1 MQSNVINPV
10 IVLQKAMQQV
20 YLWMTAGL
28 MVTGA
33 VATTLF
39 NSGLVESL
47 GSLMIVLFV
56 VQIGVVFYL
65 SARIN
70 KMAPTTAT
78 ILFLVYSALTGVTLT
93 PIFYAYSLGSI
104 GTTFFVTAGTFASM
118 ALYGATTKRDL
129 TGMGSMLFMALIG
142 LVIASVVNMFLGNSL
157 FSLLISAV
165 GVLIFVGMTAYD
177 VQALT
182 RMANNVT
189 SEEDTQ
195 RFAVIGA
202 LKLYLDFI
210 NLFIYL
216 LRFLGTG
223 RRD

>member
-10 IVLQKAMQQV
+10 IVIQKAMQQV

-33 VATTLF
+33 VATSLY
-39 NSGLVESL
+39 NSGAVKSL
-47 GSLMIVLFV
+47 GSMMIVLLL
-56 VQIGVVFYL
+56 VQIGVVFFL

-78 ILFLVYSALTGVTLT
+78 ILFLAYSALSGVTLT
-93 PIFYAYSLGSI
+93 PIFYAYTLSSI
-104 GTTFFVTAGTFASM
+104 GTTFFVTAGTFATM

-129 TGMGSMLFMALIG
+129 TGMGSMLMMALVG
-142 LVIASVVNMFLGNSL
+142 LVIASIVNIFLGSGLMSL
-157 FSLLISAV
+157 VISAA
-165 GVLIFVGMTAYD
+165 GVLIFVGLTAYD
-177 VQALT
+177 VQSLT
-182 RMANNVT
+182 RMAQNVST
-189 SEEDTQ
+189 EDDTH
-195 RFAVIGA
+195 RFAIIGA

-210 NLFIYL
+210 NLFLFL

>member
-1 MQSNVINPV
+1 
-10 IVLQKAMQQV
+10 
-20 YLWMTAGL
+20 
-28 MVTGA
+28 
-33 VATTLF
+33 
-39 NSGLVESL
+39 
-47 GSLMIVLFV
+47 
-56 VQIGVVFYL
+56 
-65 SARIN
+65 
-70 KMAPTTAT
+70 
-78 ILFLVYSALTGVTLT
+78 
-93 PIFYAYSLGSI
+93 
-104 GTTFFVTAGTFASM
+104 M

-157 FSLLISAV
+157 FSLVISAV

-182 RMANNVT
+182 RMANNVS

-195 RFAVIGA
+195 RFAIIGA

-216 LRFLGTG
+216 LRFLGSG

>member
-1 MQSNVINPV
+1 
-10 IVLQKAMQQV
+10 MQQV

-33 VATTLF
+33 VATTLY
-39 NSGLVESL
+39 NSGLVASL
-47 GSLMIVLFV
+47 GPMMIVLFV

-157 FSLLISAV
+157 FSLVISAV

-182 RMANNVT
+182 RMANNVS

-195 RFAVIGA
+195 RFAIIGA

-216 LRFLGTG
+216 LRFLGSG

>member
-10 IVLQKAMQQV
+10 IVIQKAMQQV

-33 VATTLF
+33 VATSLY
-39 NSGLVESL
+39 NSGAVKSL
-47 GSLMIVLFV
+47 GSLMIVLLL
-56 VQIGVVFYL
+56 VQIGVVFFL

-78 ILFLVYSALTGVTLT
+78 ILFLAYSALSGVTLT
-93 PIFYAYSLGSI
+93 PIFYAYTASSI
-104 GTTFFVTAGTFASM
+104 GTTFFVTAGTFATM

-129 TGMGSMLFMALIG
+129 TGLGSMLMMALVG
-142 LVIASVVNMFLGNSL
+142 LVIASIVNIFLGSGLMSL
-157 FSLLISAV
+157 VISAA
-165 GVLIFVGMTAYD
+165 GVLIFVGLTAYD
-177 VQALT
+177 VQSLT
-182 RMANNVT
+182 RMAQNVST
-189 SEEDTQ
+189 EDDTH
-195 RFAVIGA
+195 RFAIIGA

-210 NLFIYL
+210 NLFLFL

>member
-1 MQSNVINPV
+1 MRSNVINPV
-10 IVLQKAMQQV
+10 VVIQKAMQQV

-33 VATTLF
+33 VATTLY
-39 NSGLVESL
+39 NSGAVKSL
-47 GSLMIVLFV
+47 GPMMIVLLL
-56 VQIGVVFYL
+56 VQIGVVFFL

-78 ILFLVYSALTGVTLT
+78 ILFLAYSALSGVTLT
-93 PIFYAYSLGSI
+93 PIFYAYTASSI
-104 GTTFFVTAGTFASM
+104 GTTFFVTAGTFAAM

-129 TGMGSMLFMALIG
+129 TGMGSMLMMALFG
-142 LVIASVVNMFLGNSL
+142 LMIATIVNIFLGSGLMSL
-157 FSLLISAV
+157 VISAV
-165 GVLIFVGMTAYD
+165 GVLIFVGLTAYD
-177 VQALT
+177 VQSLT
-182 RMANNVT
+182 RMAHTVNT
-189 SEEDTQ
+189 EDDTQ
-195 RFAVIGA
+195 RFAIIGA

-210 NLFIYL
+210 NLFLFL

>member
-157 FSLLISAV
+157 FSLVISAV

-182 RMANNVT
+182 RMANNVS
-189 SEEDTQ
+189 SEEDTH
-195 RFAVIGA
+195 RFAIIGA

>member
-33 VATTLF
+33 VATTLY
-39 NSGLVESL
+39 NSGLVASL

-195 RFAVIGA
+195 RFAIIGA

>member
-1 MQSNVINPV
+1 MRSNVINPV
-10 IVLQKAMQQV
+10 VVIQKAMQQV

-39 NSGLVESL
+39 NGGYAPTL
-47 GSLMIVLFV
+47 GPMMIVLFV

-70 KMAPTTAT
+70 KMAPSTAT
-78 ILFLVYSALTGVTLT
+78 ILFLVYSALTGITLT
-93 PIFYAYSLGSI
+93 PIFWAYTASSI
-104 GTTFFVTAGTFASM
+104 GTTFFVTAGTFAAM
-118 ALYGATTKRDL
+118 ALYGSTTKRDL
-129 TGMGSMLFMALIG
+129 TGMGSMLMMAFFG
-142 LVIASVVNMFLGNSL
+142 LMIATIVNIFLGNGIVSL
-157 FSLLISAV
+157 VISAV
-165 GVLIFVGMTAYD
+165 GVLIFTGLTAYD

-182 RMANNVT
+182 RMANNVS
-189 SEEDTQ
+189 SEDDTQ
-195 RFAVIGA
+195 RFAIIGA

-210 NLFIYL
+210 NLFLYM
-216 LRFLGTG
+216 LRFLGSG

>member
-10 IVLQKAMQQV
+10 IVIQKAMQQV

-33 VATTLF
+33 VATTLY
-39 NSGLVESL
+39 NSGAVKSL
-47 GSLMIVLFV
+47 GSLMIVLLI
-56 VQIGVVFYL
+56 VQIGVVFFL

-78 ILFLVYSALTGVTLT
+78 ILFLAYSALSGVTLT
-93 PIFYAYSLGSI
+93 PIFYAYTASSI
-104 GTTFFVTAGTFASM
+104 GTTFFVTAGTFATM

-129 TGMGSMLFMALIG
+129 TGLGSMLMMGVVG
-142 LVIASVVNMFLGNSL
+142 LVIASIVNIFLGSGLMSL
-157 FSLLISAV
+157 VISAA
-165 GVLIFVGMTAYD
+165 GVLIFVGLTAYD
-177 VQALT
+177 VQSLT
-182 RMANNVT
+182 RMAQNVST
-189 SEEDTQ
+189 EDDTH
-195 RFAVIGA
+195 RFAIIGA

-210 NLFIYL
+210 NLFLFL

>member
-33 VATTLF
+33 VATTLY
-39 NSGLVESL
+39 NSGLVASL
-47 GSLMIVLFV
+47 GPMMIVLFV

-157 FSLLISAV
+157 FSLVISAV

-182 RMANNVT
+182 RMANNVS

-195 RFAVIGA
+195 RFAIIGA

-216 LRFLGTG
+216 LRFLGSG

>member
-10 IVLQKAMQQV
+10 IVIQKAMQQV

-33 VATTLF
+33 VATSLY
-39 NSGLVESL
+39 NSGAVKSL
-47 GSLMIVLFV
+47 GSMMIVLLL
-56 VQIGVVFYL
+56 VQIGVVFFL

-78 ILFLVYSALTGVTLT
+78 ILFLAYSALSGVTLT
-93 PIFYAYSLGSI
+93 PIFYAYTLSSI
-104 GTTFFVTAGTFASM
+104 GTTFFVTAGTFATM

-129 TGMGSMLFMALIG
+129 TGMGSMLMMALVG
-142 LVIASVVNMFLGNSL
+142 LVIASVVNIFLGSGLMSL
-157 FSLLISAV
+157 VISAA
-165 GVLIFVGMTAYD
+165 GVLIFVGLTAYD
-177 VQALT
+177 VQSLT
-182 RMANNVT
+182 RMAQNVST
-189 SEEDTQ
+189 EDDTH
-195 RFAVIGA
+195 RFAIIGA

-210 NLFIYL
+210 NLFLFL

>member
-10 IVLQKAMQQV
+10 IVIQKAMQQV

-33 VATTLF
+33 VATSLY
-39 NSGLVESL
+39 NSGAVKSL
-47 GSLMIVLFV
+47 GPMMIVLLL
-56 VQIGVVFYL
+56 VQIGVVFFL

-78 ILFLVYSALTGVTLT
+78 ILFLAYSALSGVTLT
-93 PIFYAYSLGSI
+93 PIFYAYTASSI
-104 GTTFFVTAGTFASM
+104 GTTFFVTAGTFATM

-129 TGMGSMLFMALIG
+129 TGLGSMLMMALVG
-142 LVIASVVNMFLGNSL
+142 LVIASIVNIFLGSGL
-157 FSLLISAV
+157 MSMVISAA
-165 GVLIFVGMTAYD
+165 GVLIFVGLTAYD
-177 VQALT
+177 VQSLT
-182 RMANNVT
+182 RMAQNVST
-189 SEEDTQ
+189 EDDTQ
-195 RFAVIGA
+195 RFAIIGA

-210 NLFIYL
+210 NLFLFL

>member
-1 MQSNVINPV
+1 MRTNVINPV
-10 IVLQKAMQQV
+10 VVVQKAMQQV

-33 VATTLF
+33 VATFMF
-39 NSGLVESL
+39 NSGLAATL
-47 GSLMIVLFV
+47 GAGIFVLFL
-56 VQIGVVFYL
+56 VQLGVVVFL

-78 ILFLVYSALTGVTLT
+78 LLFLLYSALTGVTLA
-93 PIFYAYSLGSI
+93 PIFYAYTLGSI
-104 GTTFFVTAGTFASM
+104 GTTFFVTGGTFAVM

-129 TGMGSMLFMALIG
+129 TGLGSMLMMAVIG
-142 LVIASVVNMFLGNSL
+142 IVIASIVNIFLGNSML
-157 FSLLISAV
+157 SLVISAV
-165 GVLIFVGMTAYD
+165 GVLVFTALTAYD

-182 RMANNVT
+182 RMANTVIT
-189 SEEDTQ
+189 EDDTQ
-195 RFAVIGA
+195 RFAIIGA

-216 LRFLGTG
+216 LRFFGQ

>member
-65 SARIN
+65 SAHIN

-157 FSLLISAV
+157 FSLVISAV

-182 RMANNVT
+182 RMANNVS
-189 SEEDTQ
+189 SEEDTH
-195 RFAVIGA
+195 RFAIIGA

>member
-10 IVLQKAMQQV
+10 VVIQKAMQQV

-33 VATTLF
+33 VATTLY
-39 NSGLVESL
+39 NSGFVATM
-47 GSLMIVLFV
+47 GPMMIVLFV

-78 ILFLVYSALTGVTLT
+78 ILFLAYSALSGITLT
-93 PIFYAYSLGSI
+93 PIFYAYTASSI
-104 GTTFFVTAGTFASM
+104 GTTFFVTAGTFATM

-129 TGMGSMLFMALIG
+129 TGMGSMLMMAFFG
-142 LVIASVVNMFLGNSL
+142 LMIATIVNIFLGNGIVSL
-157 FSLLISAV
+157 VISAV
-165 GVLIFVGMTAYD
+165 GVLIFVGLTAYD

-182 RMANNVT
+182 RMANNVST
-189 SEEDTQ
+189 EEDTQ
-195 RFAVIGA
+195 RFAIIGA

-210 NLFIYL
+210 NLFLYL
-216 LRFLGTG
+216 LRILGSG
-223 RRD
+223 RRN

>member
-1 MQSNVINPV
+1 MKSNVINPV

-33 VATTLF
+33 VATTLY
-39 NSGLVESL
+39 NSGLVASL
-47 GSLMIVLFV
+47 GPMMIVLFV

-157 FSLLISAV
+157 FSLVISAV

-182 RMANNVT
+182 RMANNVS

-195 RFAVIGA
+195 RFAIIGA

-216 LRFLGTG
+216 LRFLGSG

>member
-10 IVLQKAMQQV
+10 IVIQKAMQQV

-33 VATTLF
+33 VATSLY
-39 NSGLVESL
+39 NSGAVKSL
-47 GSLMIVLFV
+47 GSLMIVLLI
-56 VQIGVVFYL
+56 VQIGVVFFL

-78 ILFLVYSALTGVTLT
+78 ILFLAYSALSGVTLT
-93 PIFYAYSLGSI
+93 PIFYAYTSSSI
-104 GTTFFVTAGTFASM
+104 GTTFFVTAGTFATM

-129 TGMGSMLFMALIG
+129 TGLGSMLMMALVG
-142 LVIASVVNMFLGNSL
+142 LVIASIVNIFLGSGLMSL
-157 FSLLISAV
+157 VISAA
-165 GVLIFVGMTAYD
+165 GVLIFVGLTAYD
-177 VQALT
+177 VQSLT
-182 RMANNVT
+182 RMAQNVST
-189 SEEDTQ
+189 EEDTH
-195 RFAVIGA
+195 RFAIIGA

-210 NLFIYL
+210 NLFLFL

>member
-10 IVLQKAMQQV
+10 IVIQKAMQQV

-33 VATTLF
+33 VATSLY
-39 NSGLVESL
+39 NSGAVKSL
-47 GSLMIVLFV
+47 GSMMIVLLL
-56 VQIGVVFYL
+56 VQIGVVFFL

-78 ILFLVYSALTGVTLT
+78 ILFLAYSALSGVTLT
-93 PIFYAYSLGSI
+93 PIFYAYTLNSI
-104 GTTFFVTAGTFASM
+104 GTTFFVTAGTFATM

-129 TGMGSMLFMALIG
+129 TGMGSMLMMALVG
-142 LVIASVVNMFLGNSL
+142 LVIASVVNIFLGSGLMSL
-157 FSLLISAV
+157 VISAA
-165 GVLIFVGMTAYD
+165 GVLIFVGLTAYD
-177 VQALT
+177 VQSLT
-182 RMANNVT
+182 RMAQNVST
-189 SEEDTQ
+189 EDDTH
-195 RFAVIGA
+195 RFAIIGA

-210 NLFIYL
+210 NLFLFL

>member
-1 MQSNVINPV
+1 MRSNVINPV
-10 IVLQKAMQQV
+10 VVVQKAMQQV

-33 VATTLF
+33 VATTLY
-39 NSGLVESL
+39 NSGFVATL
-47 GSLMIVLFV
+47 GPLMIVLLIA
-56 VQIGVVFYL
+56 QIGVVFYL

-70 KMAPTTAT
+70 QMAPTTAT
-78 ILFLVYSALTGVTLT
+78 LLFLVYSAMTGITLT

-104 GTTFFVTAGTFASM
+104 GTTFFVTAGTFATM

-129 TGMGSMLFMALIG
+129 TGMGSMLMMALIG
-142 LVIASVVNMFLGNSL
+142 LMIATIVNIFLGNSL
-157 FSLLISAV
+157 MSLVISAL
-165 GVLIFVGMTAYD
+165 GVLIFTGLTAYD

-182 RMANNVT
+182 RMANNVS
-189 SEEDTQ
+189 SEDDTQ
-195 RFAVIGA
+195 RFAIIGA

-210 NLFIYL
+210 NLFLYM
-216 LRFLGTG
+216 LRFLGSG

>member
-10 IVLQKAMQQV
+10 IVIQKAMQQV

-33 VATTLF
+33 VATSLY
-39 NSGLVESL
+39 NSGAVKSL
-47 GSLMIVLFV
+47 GSMMIVLLL
-56 VQIGVVFYL
+56 VQIGVVFFL

-78 ILFLVYSALTGVTLT
+78 ILFLAYSALSGVTLT
-93 PIFYAYSLGSI
+93 PIFYAYTLSSI
-104 GTTFFVTAGTFASM
+104 GTTFFVTAGTFAPM

-129 TGMGSMLFMALIG
+129 TGMGSMLMMALVG
-142 LVIASVVNMFLGNSL
+142 LVIASVVNIFLGSGLMSL
-157 FSLLISAV
+157 VISAA
-165 GVLIFVGMTAYD
+165 GVLIFVGLTAYD
-177 VQALT
+177 VQSLT
-182 RMANNVT
+182 RMAQNVST
-189 SEEDTQ
+189 EDDTH
-195 RFAVIGA
+195 RFAIIGA

-210 NLFIYL
+210 NLFLFL

>member
-1 MQSNVINPV
+1 MRSNVINPV
-10 IVLQKAMQQV
+10 VVVQKAMQQV

-33 VATTLF
+33 VATTLY
-39 NSGLVESL
+39 NSGFVATL
-47 GSLMIVLFV
+47 GPLMIVLLIA
-56 VQIGVVFYL
+56 QIGVVFYL

-70 KMAPTTAT
+70 QMAPTTAT
-78 ILFLVYSALTGVTLT
+78 LLFLVYSVMTGITLT

-104 GTTFFVTAGTFASM
+104 GTTFFVTAGTFATM

-129 TGMGSMLFMALIG
+129 TGMGSMLMMALIG
-142 LVIASVVNMFLGNSL
+142 LMIATIVNIFLGNSL
-157 FSLLISAV
+157 MSLVISAL
-165 GVLIFVGMTAYD
+165 GVLIFTGLTAYD

-182 RMANNVT
+182 RMANNVS
-189 SEEDTQ
+189 SEDDTQ
-195 RFAVIGA
+195 RFAIIGA

-210 NLFIYL
+210 NLFLYM
-216 LRFLGTG
+216 LRFLGSG

>member
-10 IVLQKAMQQV
+10 IVIQKAMQQV

-33 VATTLF
+33 VATSLY
-39 NSGLVESL
+39 NSGAVESL
-47 GSLMIVLFV
+47 GSLMIVLLI
-56 VQIGVVFYL
+56 VQIGVVFFL

-78 ILFLVYSALTGVTLT
+78 ILFLAYSALSGVTLT
-93 PIFYAYSLGSI
+93 PIFYAYTASSI
-104 GTTFFVTAGTFASM
+104 GTTFFVTAGTFATM

-129 TGMGSMLFMALIG
+129 TGLGSMLMMALVG
-142 LVIASVVNMFLGNSL
+142 LVIASIVNIFLGSGLMSL
-157 FSLLISAV
+157 VISAA
-165 GVLIFVGMTAYD
+165 GVLIFVGLTAYD
-177 VQALT
+177 VQSLT
-182 RMANNVT
+182 RMAQNVST
-189 SEEDTQ
+189 EDDTQ
-195 RFAVIGA
+195 RFAIIGA

-210 NLFIYL
+210 NLFLFL

>member
-10 IVLQKAMQQV
+10 IVIQKAMQQV

-33 VATTLF
+33 VATSLY
-39 NSGLVESL
+39 NSGAVKSL
-47 GSLMIVLFV
+47 GSLMIVLLI
-56 VQIGVVFYL
+56 VQIGVVFFL

-78 ILFLVYSALTGVTLT
+78 ILFLAYSALSGVTLT
-93 PIFYAYSLGSI
+93 PIFYAYTLSSI
-104 GTTFFVTAGTFASM
+104 GTTFFVTAGTFATM

-129 TGMGSMLFMALIG
+129 TGLGSMLMMALVG
-142 LVIASVVNMFLGNSL
+142 LVIASIVNIFLGSGLMSL
-157 FSLLISAV
+157 VISAA
-165 GVLIFVGMTAYD
+165 GVLIFVGLTAYD
-177 VQALT
+177 VQSLT
-182 RMANNVT
+182 RMAQNVST
-189 SEEDTQ
+189 EDDTH
-195 RFAVIGA
+195 RFAIIGA

-210 NLFIYL
+210 NLFLFL

>member
-47 GSLMIVLFV
+47 RPIMIVLFV
-56 VQIGVVFYL
+56 VQIGLVFYL

-157 FSLLISAV
+157 FSLVISAV

-182 RMANNVT
+182 RMANNVS
-189 SEEDTQ
+189 SEEDTH
-195 RFAVIGA
+195 RFAIIGA

>member
-10 IVLQKAMQQV
+10 IVIQKAMQQV

-33 VATTLF
+33 VATSLY
-39 NSGLVESL
+39 NSGAVKSL
-47 GSLMIVLFV
+47 GSLMIVLLI
-56 VQIGVVFYL
+56 VQIGVVFFL

-78 ILFLVYSALTGVTLT
+78 ILFLAYSALSGVTLT
-93 PIFYAYSLGSI
+93 PIFYAYTASSI
-104 GTTFFVTAGTFASM
+104 GTTFFVTAGTFATM

-129 TGMGSMLFMALIG
+129 TGLGSMLMMALVG
-142 LVIASVVNMFLGNSL
+142 LVIASIVNIFLGSGLMSL
-157 FSLLISAV
+157 VISAA
-165 GVLIFVGMTAYD
+165 GVLIFVGLTAYD
-177 VQALT
+177 VQSLT
-182 RMANNVT
+182 RMAQNVST
-189 SEEDTQ
+189 EDDTH
-195 RFAVIGA
+195 RFAIIGA

-210 NLFIYL
+210 NLFLFL

>member
-10 IVLQKAMQQV
+10 IVIQKAMQQV

-33 VATTLF
+33 VATSLY
-39 NSGLVESL
+39 NSGAVESL
-47 GSLMIVLFV
+47 GSLMIVLLL
-56 VQIGVVFYL
+56 VQIGVVFFL

-78 ILFLVYSALTGVTLT
+78 ILFLAYSALSGVTLT
-93 PIFYAYSLGSI
+93 PIFYAYTASSI
-104 GTTFFVTAGTFASM
+104 GTTFFVTAGTFATM

-129 TGMGSMLFMALIG
+129 TGLGSMLMMALVG
-142 LVIASVVNMFLGNSL
+142 LVIASIVNIFLGSGLMSL
-157 FSLLISAV
+157 VISAA
-165 GVLIFVGMTAYD
+165 GVLIFVGLTAYD
-177 VQALT
+177 VQSLT
-182 RMANNVT
+182 RMAQNVST
-189 SEEDTQ
+189 EDDTH
-195 RFAVIGA
+195 RFAIIGA

-210 NLFIYL
+210 NLFLFL

>member
-10 IVLQKAMQQV
+10 IVIQKAMQQV

-33 VATTLF
+33 VATSLY
-39 NSGLVESL
+39 NSGAVKSL
-47 GSLMIVLFV
+47 GPMMIVLLL
-56 VQIGVVFYL
+56 VQIGVVFFL

-78 ILFLVYSALTGVTLT
+78 ILFLAYSALSGVTLT
-93 PIFYAYSLGSI
+93 PIFYAYTASSI
-104 GTTFFVTAGTFASM
+104 GTTFFVTAGTFATM

-129 TGMGSMLFMALIG
+129 TGLGSMLMMALVG
-142 LVIASVVNMFLGNSL
+142 LVIASIVNIFLGSGLMSL
-157 FSLLISAV
+157 VISAA
-165 GVLIFVGMTAYD
+165 GVLIFVGLTAYD
-177 VQALT
+177 VQSLT
-182 RMANNVT
+182 RMAQNVST
-189 SEEDTQ
+189 EDDTH
-195 RFAVIGA
+195 RFAIIGA

-210 NLFIYL
+210 NLFLFL

>member
-1 MQSNVINPV
+1 MRSNVINPV
-10 IVLQKAMQQV
+10 VVIQKAMQQV

-33 VATTLF
+33 VATTLY
-39 NSGLVESL
+39 NSGFVATL
-47 GSLMIVLFV
+47 GPMMIVLLI
-56 VQIGVVFYL
+56 VQIGVVFFL

-78 ILFLVYSALTGVTLT
+78 ILFLAYSALSGITLT
-93 PIFYAYSLGSI
+93 PIFYAYTASSI
-104 GTTFFVTAGTFASM
+104 GTTFFVTAGTFAAM

-129 TGMGSMLFMALIG
+129 TGMGSMLMMALFG
-142 LVIASVVNMFLGNSL
+142 LMIATIVNIFLGSGLMSL
-157 FSLLISAV
+157 VISAV
-165 GVLIFVGMTAYD
+165 GVLIFVGLTAYD

-182 RMANNVT
+182 RMAHTVT
-189 SEEDTQ
+189 TEDDTQ
-195 RFAVIGA
+195 RFAIIGA

-210 NLFIYL
+210 NLFLYL
-216 LRFLGTG
+216 LRFLGSG

>member
-10 IVLQKAMQQV
+10 IVIQKAMQQV

-33 VATTLF
+33 VATSLY
-39 NSGLVESL
+39 NSGAVKSL
-47 GSLMIVLFV
+47 GSLMIVLLI
-56 VQIGVVFYL
+56 VQIGVVFFL

-78 ILFLVYSALTGVTLT
+78 ILFLAYSALSGVTLT
-93 PIFYAYSLGSI
+93 PIFYAYTASSI
-104 GTTFFVTAGTFASM
+104 GTTFFVTAGTFATM

-129 TGMGSMLFMALIG
+129 TGMGSMLMMALVG
-142 LVIASVVNMFLGNSL
+142 LVIASIVNIFLGSGLMSL
-157 FSLLISAV
+157 VISAA
-165 GVLIFVGMTAYD
+165 GVLIFVGLTAYD
-177 VQALT
+177 VQSLT
-182 RMANNVT
+182 RMAQNVST
-189 SEEDTQ
+189 EDDTH
-195 RFAVIGA
+195 RFAIIGA

-210 NLFIYL
+210 NLFLFL